1 MIVEFLEDAE
11 QELVEAALW
20 YESKEVGLG
29 VRFRDEIAHVIER
42 IVEDPLLWRE
52 RSGGYRRVNCP
63 VFPYYISFFI
73 RGSRIIIAAVAHG
86 HRNPGYWKSRLQP

>member
-29 VRFRDEIAHVIER
+29 VRFRDEIAH
-42 IVEDPLLWRE
+42 
-52 RSGGYRRVNCP
+52 
-63 VFPYYISFFI
+63 
-73 RGSRIIIAAVAHG
+73 G
-86 HRNPGYWKSRLQP
+86 HRKPGYWKSRLQP